1 MSRSALSERHTG
13 LVLMT
18 ITATRSETLADASDL
33 GYLLHKH
40 PDRVQTFEVFG
51 GTATVVYPEVSP
63 ERCTV
68 ALVLEI
74 DPIGL
79 VRGRRGRSDGFSLA
93 QYVNDRP
100 YAATSLLSVALGKV
114 FRSALNGQCK
124 PRPELVVQPLD
135 LRIEVPTM
143 PGGADLVTRMF
154 EPLGWEVEAEA
165 IVLDPEIPDWGDSDF
180 TAVTLTGTLTLS
192 EALNHLY
199 VLVPVLDGGKHYWVS
214 SDEVDKLVRAG
225 TGWLATHPE
234 RELISRRYLA
244 RQRDMVDGAR
254 ERLTE
259 LDGSTEP
266 TAPDE
271 EREPPLVRLRHDAV
285 IAQVERLRPASVLDL
300 GCGQGAL
307 LRRMM
312 EVQGV
317 DRVVGTEVSSS
328 SLEVASKRL
337 RVDRMTERQAD
348 RLDLWLSSLQYQD
361 PRLVGFDVAVLME
374 VVEHIDEDRLPAVAA
389 NVFGFMRPGSVVVTT
404 PNGEYNALYPALAA
418 GEFRHADHRFEWSRA
433 EFATWT
439 QGIAARYGYTVEV
452 AGIGAEDPE
461 RGTPTQLAV
470 FRRTEEVAA

>member
-1 MSRSALSERHTG
+1 
-13 LVLMT
+13 
-18 ITATRSETLADASDL
+18 
-33 GYLLHKH
+33 
-40 PDRVQTFEVFG
+40 
-51 GTATVVYPEVSP
+51 
-63 ERCTV
+63 
-68 ALVLEI
+68 
-74 DPIGL
+74 
-79 VRGRRGRSDGFSLA
+79 VRGRRGRNEGFSLA

-100 YAATSLLSVALGKV
+100 YAATSLLSVAMGKV

-124 PRPELVVQPLD
+124 PRPELVGQPLD

-154 EPLGWEVEAEA
+154 EPLAWEVEAEA
-165 IVLDPEIPDWGDSDF
+165 IVLDPEIPAWGDSDF

-199 VLVPVLDGGKHYWVS
+199 VLIPVLDGGKHYWVS

-244 RQRDMVDGAR
+244 RQRDMVDEAR

-307 LRRMM
+307 LRRLM

-374 VVEHIDEDRLPAVAA
+374 VVEHIDEDRLPAVVA

-404 PNGEYNALYPALAA
+404 PNGEYNALYPALAT

-433 EFATWT
+433 EFATWS
-439 QGIAARYGYTVEV
+439 QGIAARYGYTVEL

>member
-1 MSRSALSERHTG
+1 ML
-13 LVLMT
+13 LT
-18 ITATRSETLADASDL
+18 ITATRSESLADASDL

-40 PDRVQTFEVFG
+40 PDRVQTFDVFG
-51 GTATVVYPEVSP
+51 GTATVMYPEVSP

-79 VRGRRGRSDGFSLA
+79 VRGRRGKAEGFSLG

-100 YAATSLLSVALGKV
+100 YAATSLLSVAMGKV

-124 PRPELVVQPLD
+124 PRPELVDQPLD

-143 PGGADLVTRMF
+143 PGGADLITRLLT
-154 EPLGWEVEAEA
+154 PLGWEVVAEPIA
-165 IVLDPEIPDWGDSDF
+165 LDPALPSWGDSEF
-180 TAVTLTGTLTLS
+180 CAVTLVGTLTLA

-214 SDEVDKLVRAG
+214 SDEVGKLVRAG

-234 RELISRRYLA
+234 RELITRRYLA
-244 RQRDMVDGAR
+244 RQREMVDEAR

-259 LDGSTEP
+259 LDGSTDHE
-266 TAPDE
+266 APDE
-271 EREPPLVRLRHDAV
+271 EREPALVRLRHDAV
-285 IAQVERLRPASVLDL
+285 LEQVERLRPASVLDL

-307 LRRMM
+307 LRRLL

-317 DRVVGTEVSSS
+317 ARVVGTEVSAG

-337 RVDRMTERQAD
+337 RADRMTERQAE

-361 PRLVGFDVAVLME
+361 ARLVGFDLAVLME
-374 VVEHIDEDRLPAVAA
+374 VIEHIDEDRLPAVVS
-389 NVFGFMRPGSVVVTT
+389 NVFGFMRPGCVVVTT
-404 PNGEYNALYPALAA
+404 PNGEYNALYPALA
-418 GEFRHADHRFEWSRA
+418 GGGLRHVDHRFEWSRA
-433 EFATWT
+433 EFAAWT
-439 QGIAARYGYTVEV
+439 DGVAARYGYEVERS
-452 AGIGAEDPE
+452 GIGAEDPE

-470 FRRTEEVAA
+470 FRRIEEAAA

>member
-1 MSRSALSERHTG
+1 ML
-13 LVLMT
+13 LT

-40 PDRVQTFEVFG
+40 PDRVQTFDVYG
-51 GTATVVYPEVSP
+51 GTATVLYPEVSP

-68 ALVLEI
+68 ALVLEV

-79 VRGRRGRSDGFSLA
+79 VRGRRGRNEGFSLA

-100 YAATSLLSVALGKV
+100 YAATSLLSVAMGKV

-124 PRPELVVQPLD
+124 PRPELVDQPLD

-143 PGGADLVTRMF
+143 PGGVDLVTRMF
-154 EPLGWEVEAEA
+154 EPLGWTVAAEP
-165 IVLDPEIPDWGDSDF
+165 IMLDPEIPAWGDSDF
-180 TAVTLTGTLTLS
+180 CAVTLTGSFTLS

-244 RQRDMVDGAR
+244 RQRDMVDEVR
-254 ERLTE
+254 ERLDE

-266 TAPDE
+266 TVPTE
-271 EREPPLVRLRHDAV
+271 EGEPPLVRLRHDAV
-285 IAQVERLRPASVLDL
+285 IEQVERLRPGSVLDL

-307 LRRMM
+307 LRRLL
-312 EVQGV
+312 ETQGV
-317 DRVVGTEVSSS
+317 ERVVGTEVSAS
-328 SLEVASKRL
+328 SLDVASKRL
-337 RVDRMTERQAD
+337 HVDRMTERQAD

-361 PRLVGFDVAVLME
+361 SRLVGFDLAVLME
-374 VVEHIDEDRLPAVAA
+374 VVEHVDEDRLPAVVA

-404 PNGEYNALYPALAA
+404 PNSEYNALYPALAA
-418 GEFRHADHRFEWSRA
+418 GGFRHVDHRFEWSRG
-433 EFATWT
+433 EFAAWSD
-439 QGIAARYGYTVEV
+439 GVAARYGYTVECSGV
-452 AGIGAEDPE
+452 GAEDPE

-470 FRRTEEVAA
+470 FRRAEEVAA